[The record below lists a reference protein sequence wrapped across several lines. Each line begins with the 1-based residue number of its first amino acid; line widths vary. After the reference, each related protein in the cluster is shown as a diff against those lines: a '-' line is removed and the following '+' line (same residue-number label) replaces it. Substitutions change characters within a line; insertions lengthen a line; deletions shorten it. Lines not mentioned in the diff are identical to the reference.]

1 MFLGVGFQEVALLV
15 GIIVVLVLTTR
26 FGLLKRTC
34 DRFLE
39 ELRKALTD
47 SAPGPGGKPRQYEAD
62 EEMCYQLLGLTPS
75 ATQAE
80 IREAYRRKAKQ
91 HHPDKGGD
99 PDMMRALTEA
109 YQRLSEKH

>member
-1 MFLGVGFQEVALLV
+1 MFLGVGFQEVAFLV
-15 GIIVVLVLTTR
+15 GIIIVLLLTTR

-39 ELRKALTD
+39 EFRKALTG
-47 SAPGPGGKPRQYEAD
+47 SVRESGGKPGQYEAD
-62 EEMCYQLLGLTPS
+62 DEMCYQLLGLTPS

-109 YQRLSEKH
+109 YQRLSGKR